1 MDNIYNYLKHVWL
14 DIATETKAN
23 PVFGVLL
30 LILCTLLMP
39 LGVNNIL
46 IGIYGLIVIFSFK
59 KNQKFSIGDLW
70 LPMALFLWGIL
81 SIFWSVDPEESY
93 SVTRQIGLFLIP
105 TFFIFQKKIS
115 QIQAQKIVYYFSC
128 SLVLYALFYLIRA
141 CVRFFQTQNLE
152 VFFYHELVTNK
163 VNAIYVSAV
172 FFIGF
177 FNFHTQKQK
186 TKFQYIAQALIGVVL
201 VLLSSKNFLIIT
213 LLLLFVYHGFVL
225 NPSKKKQRFLF
236 LSSLGFLV
244 LLGLIAPI
252 RERFLIELQGTPLIE
267 LSQDADEIKEEG
279 IGIVSISEA
288 WNNEKFSPN
297 DYFPGT
303 AFRVYQ
309 IRIFK
314 EFLNEENIFWFGFGF
329 NASKD
334 KILEKGTKY
343 DVFKGD
349 DQTIGYDQMNF
360 HNQYVQCFAE
370 LGIVGFVLICFIVFA
385 NFKNAL
391 YKQDFLHFCFALMI
405 LALFLTESFLWRQ
418 RGVVFF
424 IVFYCLMNT
433 VDAKIRLKSN
443 NKTDV
448 QSV

>member
-1 MDNIYNYLKHVWL
+1 MDNIFNYSKNVWI
-14 DIATETKAN
+14 DVVTETKNN

-39 LGVNNIL
+39 LGVNNVL
-46 IGIYGLIVIFSFK
+46 IAIYGILVIFSIK
-59 KNQKFSIGDLW
+59 KKPTFLIGDLW
-70 LPMALFLWGIL
+70 LPMALFLWGVL
-81 SIFWSVDPEESY
+81 SIFWSVDPNESY
-93 SVTRQIGLFLIP
+93 SVTRQIALLLIP
-105 TFFIFQKKIS
+105 IFFVFQKKIT
-115 QIQAQKIVYYFSC
+115 QVQAEKIVQYFSF
-128 SLVLYALFYLIRA
+128 SLVFYALFYLIRA
-141 CVRFFQTQNLE
+141 TFRFIQTQDFD

-177 FNFHTQKQK
+177 FNFHLQKVK
-186 TKFQYIAQALIGVVL
+186 SPIQYLAQLLLGGVI
-201 VLLSSKNFLIIT
+201 VLLSSKNFLLIS
-213 LLLLFVYHGFVL
+213 LFLLFIYHGFVL
-225 NPSKKKQRFLF
+225 NPSQKKKRIVL
-236 LSSLGFLV
+236 LSSITFFVILGIIV
-244 LLGLIAPI
+244 PI
-252 RERFLIELQGTPLIE
+252 RERFLIELQGTPMIQ
-267 LSQDADEIKEEG
+267 LSEDANEIKKEG
-279 IGIVSISEA
+279 IGIVSVYDA
-288 WNNEKFSPN
+288 WHKEQFSPN
-297 DYFPGT
+297 DFFPGT

-343 DVFKGD
+343 NVFKGD
-349 DQTIGYDQMNF
+349 EKSIGYDQMNF

-370 LGIVGFVLICFIVFA
+370 LGIVGFVLLCFIVFT

-391 YKQDFLHFCFALMI
+391 YKQDFLHFCFAFMI

-424 IVFYCLMNT
+424 VVFYCLMNT
-433 VDAKIRLKSN
+433 VDRKITALN
-443 NKTDV
+443 NNI
-448 QSV
+448 